1 MPVNKDFSF
10 SYSLKTLVTGV
21 AFFVAASAVSPVQ
34 AQTSNDVV
42 NRINQLDNQIQT
54 LSRYVYR
61 GGEGGETP
69 TPGFDQMPTTGGAD
83 TSALAAGFENRM
95 AGLEQQIQYLTGE
108 IERIQFD
115 ARKISQENE
124 ALKARLD
131 AIENRAANAR
141 VNVQSANNGADEN
154 ALPLVNSDLDD
165 EMATAGVDGIGDIQ
179 AEEAANVSLPSGDA
193 TGAYNA
199 AFALLKDQNYDDAET
214 AFTQFIKQ
222 YPASDLTDNARYWL
236 GETYYVRGNFEKA
249 AVVFAEAFQKAPE
262 GSKAADNLLK
272 LGMSLGGLGKTEDAC
287 LSFEELRKRFT
298 SASSSIMS
306 RLSQQEKKFSCQ

>member
-21 AFFVAASAVSPVQ
+21 AFFVAAYAVSPVQ

-165 EMATAGVDGIGDIQ
+165 EMATAGVDDIGDIQ

-222 YPASDLTDNARYWL
+222 YPSSDLTDNARYWL